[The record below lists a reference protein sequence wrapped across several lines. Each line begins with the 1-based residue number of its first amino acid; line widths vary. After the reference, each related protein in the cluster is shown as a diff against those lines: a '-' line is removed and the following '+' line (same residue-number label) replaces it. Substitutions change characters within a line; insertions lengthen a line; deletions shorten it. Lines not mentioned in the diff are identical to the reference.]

1 MPDNNE
7 ELVII
12 RRRSAFAEADFKSGV
27 WKIAYAD
34 FMTAM
39 MAFFLVMWLLNATNQ
54 ETRESVASYFNPIK
68 LSESTPDRKGV
79 NDPQKAQPEKAE
91 PDGEENKPAEAGPPP
106 PPPAAAPTPPNKP
119 GPGTGQPVESSVA
132 RPPRFDEA
140 ALFRDPYAVL
150 TDIAGGP
157 ASTAKRERRIG
168 ISLGSPDHQGTKDG
182 EAYRDP
188 FDPIYWQIA
197 PKASIERR
205 NSGAGERGSLPA
217 DEDLAALVDGEAR
230 KPPEGRLDVT
240 VTTSGYQPDSTGP
253 AAHKPAGEASPAVSA
268 ASAASAASASQS
280 PPPTPTPPPPQTP
293 SQTQPPPAEPVAATP
308 PAPPSPPAGAAP
320 DKPATEKAAVETAA
334 SDAAAIHQ
342 AEAAALEASLR
353 AAVANGPK
361 PGPAV
366 AVEHTDEGLLLSL
379 TDSANFGMFAIGSA
393 EPQSALVRTIDRIGP
408 VLSGRTGTIV
418 VRGHTDARPFRSQN
432 YDNWRLSTARAH
444 MAYHMLVRA
453 GVEPS
458 RIERIEGHADRR
470 LKQPNDP
477 FAAPNRRIEILIKS
491 GRP

>member
-68 LSESTPDRKGV
+68 LSESTPDRKGI

-91 PDGEENKPAEAGPPP
+91 PDGEERKPADAG

-119 GPGTGQPVESSVA
+119 GPGTGQPVDKSVA

-240 VTTSGYQPDSTGP
+240 VTTSGYQPDSSGP
-253 AAHKPAGEASPAVSA
+253 APHKPASEAPPAAAV
-268 ASAASAASASQS
+268 ASAAAAAAASQS
-280 PPPTPTPPPPQTP
+280 PSATPTTPVPQPQTQP
-293 SQTQPPPAEPVAATP
+293 QTQPPPPAAPAAATP
-308 PAPPSPPAGAAP
+308 PSPPPTSAVP
-320 DKPATEKAAVETAA
+320 DKPADDKAAVETAA
-334 SDAAAIHQ
+334 SDAAAIRQ
-342 AEAAALEASLR
+342 AEAAAALEASLR

-366 AVEHTDEGLLLSL
+366 TVEHTDEGLLLSL

-393 EPQSALVRTIDRIGP
+393 EPQSELVRTIDRIGP
-408 VLSGRTGTIV
+408 VLSGRAGTIV
-418 VRGHTDARPFRSQN
+418 VRGHTDGRPFRSQH

-491 GRP
+491 GRS